1 MAKINSSNFGS
12 ITVDNVTYKHDVY
25 ILPSGKVEERT
36 YGHTFAK
43 EQAEYVLKEKPD
55 VVFIGKGTSGLASL
69 SSDARGL
76 LEKEGIE
83 IIEAKTPGIQ
93 DKFNELAKIKK
104 VAAIIHVTC

>member
-25 ILPSGKVEERT
+25 ILSSGKVEERA
-36 YGHTFAK
+36 YGHTFTK
-43 EQAEYVLKEKPD
+43 EQVDHVLKEKPD

-69 SSDARGL
+69 SSDARAF

-83 IIEAKTPGIQ
+83 IIEAETPSIR
-93 DKFNELAKIKK
+93 DKFNELAKTKK